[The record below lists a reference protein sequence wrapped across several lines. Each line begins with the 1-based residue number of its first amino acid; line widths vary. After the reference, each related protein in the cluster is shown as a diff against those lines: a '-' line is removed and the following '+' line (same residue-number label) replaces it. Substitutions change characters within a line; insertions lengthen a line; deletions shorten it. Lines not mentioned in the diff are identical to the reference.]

1 MHEASIQVSLKLD
14 YKEIPVP
21 QKIIIQLEPGEIRFI
36 KRIKYAQHRTD
47 PVSATK
53 LSFKYAGGNQLQIAM
68 QLAGGIV
75 LDPGGEFKFG
85 GTSLVLV
92 CTPVLA
98 DQKLMLQHATI
109 KQIELP
115 MAPKFIKNFIVKVMN
130 KSFIPNL
137 GKSLH
142 FDLEYILEEIRKK
155 INELAPVP
163 LEIGK
168 QHFLFRIAPNIDEG
182 FHISLKIFFVL
193 LTIIPGPDRNSLFS
207 GARYEL
213 KASLGLSFTQDP
225 RNLKLT

>member
-1 MHEASIQVSLKLD
+1 MHQASVQVSLKLD

-21 QKIIIQLEPGEIRFI
+21 QKIIMQLEPGEIKFI
-36 KRIKYAQHRTD
+36 KRIKYKQHQID

-68 QLAGGIV
+68 QLAGRIV

-85 GTSLVLV
+85 GTNLVLV
-92 CTPVLA
+92 CTPVLG

-115 MAPKFIKNFIVKVMN
+115 MAPKFIKDFIVRVMN

-142 FDLEYILEEIRKK
+142 FDLGYILEEVRKK
-155 INELAPVP
+155 INDLAPIP

-168 QHFLFRIAPNIDEG
+168 QQFLFRIAPNIDEG
-182 FHISLKIFFVL
+182 FHR
-193 LTIIPGPDRNSLFS
+193 LTLSHDSIHLHLD
-207 GARYEL
+207 
-213 KASLGLSFTQDP
+213 LSFTP
-225 RNLKLT
+225 KLSMEERRPEENGWDMV

>member
-21 QKIIIQLEPGEIRFI
+21 QKIVIQLEPGEIRFI
-36 KRIKYAQHRTD
+36 KRIKYKQHQTD

-53 LSFKYAGGNQLQIAM
+53 LAFKYAGGNQLQIAM
-68 QLAGGIV
+68 QLTGRIV

-98 DQKLMLQHATI
+98 DQKLMLQRATI
-109 KQIELP
+109 KQIDLP
-115 MAPKFIKNFIVKVMN
+115 IAPKFVKDFIVRMMN

-142 FDLEYILEEIRKK
+142 FDLEYILEEVRKK
-155 INELAPVP
+155 INDLAPVP

-182 FHISLKIFFVL
+182 FHR
-193 LTIIPGPDRNSLFS
+193 LT
-207 GARYEL
+207 
-213 KASLGLSFTQDP
+213 LSHDSIHLHLDLNFAP
-225 RNLKLT
+225 KLTMEERRWGENGWDLV